1 MGDGDKSPVSQMLPS
16 QMPPWAWILIYVAG
30 GGALGVGGLELT
42 HSSRK
47 QEPAEVVQP
56 TCLDEADELKKAKRE
71 IRDLK
76 AAHENMVSNF
86 TLLTDLLSK
95 CNSQ

>member
-1 MGDGDKSPVSQMLPS
+1 MSEGEKSLLTH
-16 QMPPWAWILIYVAG
+16 MPPWGWILVYMAG
-30 GGALGVGGLELT
+30 GGALGVGGFELT
-42 HSSRK
+42 HSGHK
-47 QEPAEVVQP
+47 PAPAEAVPQECP
-56 TCLDEADELKKAKRE
+56 DDGEELKQANRE

-76 AAHENMVSNF
+76 AAHENMVANF